1 MSDSETKKL
10 QRLENGQSIP
20 GSGYFQIA
28 LAVSFLLAAGAGVLL
43 GVTIRD
49 LDKCENNVSA
59 HCPYFQKPNPSA
71 TGNAEDVTGTY
82 QTEVVLPNKSKIPL
96 DPYPYS
102 N

>member
-1 MSDSETKKL
+1 MSDSEREYL
-10 QRLENGQSIP
+10 QGLKNSQNVP

-71 TGNAEDVTGTY
+71 TGSSQDVTGTF
-82 QTEVVLPNKSKIPL
+82 QTEVVLPNKNKIPL